1 VEKRTIAKFLLLPKR
16 SEIEKQHNILGILT
30 LKPGLFGLKELL
42 ELLSLEKQVTA
53 HMPPT
58 FIWHC
63 AGDESVPVE
72 NTLLLTAAMQR
83 KKVPY
88 ACHIFTGG
96 AHGISMCT
104 QEVETPNPDAQKWV
118 ELCDTWLN
126 DRFEF
131 TP

>member
-1 VEKRTIAKFLLLPKR
+1 MGPAGKDVAGIWDLFALHGRG
-16 SEIEKQHNILGILT
+16 EKQGVFDRDALISGTVPDKGGRHMEGNL
-30 LKPGLFGLKELL
+30 LFQAQKLQKL
-42 ELLSLEKQVTA
+42 
-53 HMPPT
+53 
-58 FIWHC
+58 FI
-63 AGDESVPVE
+63 S
-72 NTLLLTAAMQR
+72 
-83 KKVPY
+83 